1 MCKDN
6 ANRAENIQVYLKCL
20 TEMQLILLKDNAN
33 RAENIQV
40 YLKMFDREK
49 KSVCQSITALHTPQ
63 EKNAY
68 ETLII
73 FLISLLPPTTILL
86 TFRALSFH
94 LLPPM
99 KSAVRKW
106 HARLQTNYRH
116 YL

>member
-20 TEMQLILLKDNAN
+20 IGK
-33 RAENIQV
+33 
-40 YLKMFDREK
+40 K

-73 FLISLLPPTTILL
+73 F
-86 TFRALSFH
+86 F
-94 LLPPM
+94 
-99 KSAVRKW
+99 
-106 HARLQTNYRH
+106 QYR
-116 YL
+116 YCRQQQFF